1 VPFPKRLPSSWT
13 LHCYSPKSSQPTT
26 ISRKWWGRR
35 FSLRPP
41 RDPGRSLTTPAPDR
55 WIQTNSA
62 SLRLGGGFSS
72 SARAPRLRDSA
83 CGGSPSFACGYA
95 ALRLCVSAV
104 YFCLLGS
111 SALSQQPP
119 VIRVNVNLVRVV
131 ATVKNLGDELVGS
144 LDQDDFEIYDNGKR
158 QQVAVFERQTAQP
171 LSVAVLIDTSGSTA
185 KELKHEVESVNR
197 FLKTLFGE
205 GNPADTAALYSFNWE
220 VRRHN
225 YFTRNLPSL
234 DKSLRSLK
242 GEAGTALYDA
252 VFLASGELENRDGRR
267 VIVIVTDGGDT
278 TSSKKFH
285 DALEAAQLAD
295 AVIYPIVVM
304 PITNDAGRNIGGENA
319 LTLMARGTGGR
330 TFLPSVGAQ
339 LDAAFTDIIRELRT
353 QYLLGFYPRDVPLTK
368 NRFHSL
374 QVKAKRPDLRVL
386 ARNGYY
392 GEAEGRSEMPGARI
406 SVAPDLA
413 PRKK

>member
-1 VPFPKRLPSSWT
+1 VAFRKRLPD
-13 LHCYSPKSSQPTT
+13 L
-26 ISRKWWGRR
+26 
-35 FSLRPP
+35 
-41 RDPGRSLTTPAPDR
+41 
-55 WIQTNSA
+55 A
-62 SLRLGGGFSS
+62 SMAVLL
-72 SARAPRLRDSA
+72 AA
-83 CGGSPSFACGYA
+83 A
-95 ALRLCVSAV
+95 ALA
-104 YFCLLGS
+104 
-111 SALSQQPP
+111 QQPP

-131 ATVKNLGDELVGS
+131 ATVKNLGDDLVGS
-144 LDQDDFEIYDNGKR
+144 LDRDDFEIYDNGKR

-171 LSVAVLIDTSGSTA
+171 LSVAILIDTSGSTA

-234 DKSLRSLK
+234 DKSLRTLK

-252 VFLASGELENRDGRR
+252 IFLASGELENRDGRR

-330 TFLPSVGAQ
+330 TFLPSVGVQ
-339 LDAAFTDIIRELRT
+339 LDAAFADIIRELRT

-374 QVKAKRPDLRVL
+374 EVKAKRPDLRVL

-413 PRKK
+413 PKKK